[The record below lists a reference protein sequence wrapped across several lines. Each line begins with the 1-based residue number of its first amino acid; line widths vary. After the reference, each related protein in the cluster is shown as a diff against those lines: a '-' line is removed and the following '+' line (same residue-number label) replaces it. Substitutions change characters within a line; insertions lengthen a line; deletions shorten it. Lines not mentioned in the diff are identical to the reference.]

1 MEGTWENTWNLVI
14 AKKKIQ
20 LLRKMRNNI
29 NMKIT

>member
-1 MEGTWENTWNLVI
+1 MESTWENTWNLVI
-14 AKKKIQ
+14 AKKIIQ